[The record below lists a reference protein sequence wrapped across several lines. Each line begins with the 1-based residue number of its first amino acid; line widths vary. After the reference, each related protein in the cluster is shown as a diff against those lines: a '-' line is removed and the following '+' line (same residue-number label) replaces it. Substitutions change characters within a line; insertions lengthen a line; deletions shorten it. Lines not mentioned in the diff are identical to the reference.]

1 MLKKE
6 ITSFAAAFK
15 GLFYLLKKERHF
27 IIHIVIMLLV
37 IIAGFYFHLSQ
48 TEWVTLCLTFG
59 LVICAEA
66 FNTAIEKLCDVV
78 HPEYHKSIGLIK
90 DIAAAG
96 VLFAAIIAIIIGC
109 LLFIPK
115 II

>member
-6 ITSFAAAFK
+6 VTSFSAAFK
-15 GLFYLLKKERHF
+15 GLFYLLSKERHF

-37 IIAGFYFHLSQ
+37 IIAGFYFQLSQ
-48 TEWVTLCLTFG
+48 IEWLTLCLTFG

-78 HPEYHKSIGLIK
+78 HPDYNKSIGLIK

-96 VLFAAIIAIIIGC
+96 VLFAAILAIIIGC